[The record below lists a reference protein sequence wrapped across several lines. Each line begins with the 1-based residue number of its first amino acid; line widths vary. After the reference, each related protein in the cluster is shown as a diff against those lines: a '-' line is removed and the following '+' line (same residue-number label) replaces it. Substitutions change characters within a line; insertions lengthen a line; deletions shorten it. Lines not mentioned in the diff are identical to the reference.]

1 MRLIPALLIAA
12 LAFAAA
18 PASAAENYEALL
30 TRAKS
35 GDPALDYR
43 ALRDAYAAS
52 AHYQPYGGDTDDART
67 TMIKA
72 FNAQDCTTA
81 LPAADKVLDAIY
93 IDITAHLVSGRCF
106 EMAGDKAKADFHR
119 AIAHGLMDSIVA
131 SGDGKTEKTAFL
143 VVTINE
149 EYDVL
154 SALRWRLVGQ
164 ALINDDGHAFDKM
177 EVKSATSAE
186 TATLYFQIDRPMAW
200 LSHSLQ

>member
-1 MRLIPALLIAA
+1 MRLIAA
-12 LAFAAA
+12 LILAALSFAI
-18 PASAAENYEALL
+18 ASAGAAETYEALL
-30 TRAKS
+30 ARAKS
-35 GDPALDYR
+35 GDPTLDYR

-52 AHYQPYGGDTDDART
+52 PHYQPYGGDTDDART
-67 TMIKA
+67 TMIKS
-72 FNAQDCTTA
+72 FNAQDCATA

-93 IDITAHLVSGRCF
+93 ITAHLVNGRCF
-106 EMAGDKAKADFHR
+106 EMAGDNPKADFHR